1 MYILLY
7 SFTINALVTLTL
19 VLPLLFPAAWR
30 LQKIYVHKTRKMKTM
45 THSWRYLPKNAKLTY
60 SAKETGYVWSNA
72 PEICVMLK
80 HALINDKSNEYIF
93 RAITKTKT
101 REKLRNLNKL
111 LSYTRTR
118 ERLLEA
124 LVDIVL
130 RNKDFVL
137 IVFVEAGRH

>member
-1 MYILLY
+1 
-7 SFTINALVTLTL
+7 
-19 VLPLLFPAAWR
+19 
-30 LQKIYVHKTRKMKTM
+30 
-45 THSWRYLPKNAKLTY
+45 
-60 SAKETGYVWSNA
+60 
-72 PEICVMLK
+72 MLK

-101 REKLRNLNKL
+101 REKLPNLNKL

-137 IVFVEAGRH
+137 IVFVEVGRH

>member
-1 MYILLY
+1 
-7 SFTINALVTLTL
+7 
-19 VLPLLFPAAWR
+19 
-30 LQKIYVHKTRKMKTM
+30 
-45 THSWRYLPKNAKLTY
+45 
-60 SAKETGYVWSNA
+60 
-72 PEICVMLK
+72 MLK

-101 REKLRNLNKL
+101 REKLPNLNKL

-130 RNKDFVL
+130 GNKDFVL
-137 IVFVEAGRH
+137 IVFVEVGEH

>member
-1 MYILLY
+1 
-7 SFTINALVTLTL
+7 
-19 VLPLLFPAAWR
+19 
-30 LQKIYVHKTRKMKTM
+30 
-45 THSWRYLPKNAKLTY
+45 
-60 SAKETGYVWSNA
+60 
-72 PEICVMLK
+72 MLK

-101 REKLRNLNKL
+101 REKLPNLNKL

-137 IVFVEAGRH
+137 IVFVEVGGH

>member
-1 MYILLY
+1 
-7 SFTINALVTLTL
+7 
-19 VLPLLFPAAWR
+19 
-30 LQKIYVHKTRKMKTM
+30 
-45 THSWRYLPKNAKLTY
+45 
-60 SAKETGYVWSNA
+60 
-72 PEICVMLK
+72 MLK

-101 REKLRNLNKL
+101 REKLPNLNKL